1 MTHAKHT
8 GINKS
13 QVVIADNQ
21 WTAEAKGTFHLLAW
35 VVFQVDTFCLLECQP
50 TFYICISWFSD
61 INFAIFKNISYLY
74 LSFFACLFY

>member
-21 WTAEAKGTFHLLAW
+21 WTAEAKG
-35 VVFQVDTFCLLECQP
+35 ER
-50 TFYICISWFSD
+50 
-61 INFAIFKNISYLY
+61 NISPISLGGISSRYI
-74 LSFFACLFY
+74 LSP